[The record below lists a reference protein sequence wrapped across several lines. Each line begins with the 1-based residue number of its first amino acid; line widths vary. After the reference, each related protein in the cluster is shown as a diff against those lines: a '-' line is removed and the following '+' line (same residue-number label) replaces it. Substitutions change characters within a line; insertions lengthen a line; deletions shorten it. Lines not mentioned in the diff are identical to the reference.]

1 MKYATN
7 FIQQP
12 RFIITISLFL
22 ILSILLLVFFIP
34 HSFSANAQQ
43 QQQQPI
49 TLKDLVTYNGQSSF
63 IMEFPI
69 PLAERGLKGTITDS
83 QGNAWFYHSTNKTS
97 TIIKLDIIYK
107 KFSQYY
113 IGGNTTVDDFII
125 NLAGGQLAFDNSTN
139 TLWFTDARTNSIGK
153 LDIAAKNGKVE
164 LIKIPT
170 AKSGPMGIALS
181 PDHRSIWFAEIT
193 GDKIARL
200 DVNSNKVLEYPT
212 GENTGPTLLTFDNK
226 GVLWITMSYS
236 HNILRVEP
244 WAVVPGRSSFG
255 ISTIT
260 LPKPDMF
267 SPFGIAIANTG
278 NKTATAPT
286 FGSSPASATTTT
298 TGGIQKMFVS
308 DHGSSRVIS
317 SATGDVSPDFTLQ
330 SYTSYWTSPSQVY
343 PTTLPG
349 QIVADKLGKDIYF
362 PEHGG
367 NRIAKINIES
377 GEMTEY
383 DIPTGPLSTTIFI
396 AVSDDGKRVWFTE
409 WASNKV
415 AYLDTTIPIPFNLKI
430 NNKNNSP
437 TILNANQSKT
447 VEALLNANKNTSSL
461 SLAQVEI
468 ALIGMSDSGLK
479 GVTYTANP
487 HRIDMQQ
494 YPINKSQI
502 TLNVEQD
509 QSRSG
514 QYTAMVRASTSEKK
528 DQLLFVSLLYPIL
541 LRVDVPTSTSQQQQ
555 QQQQQQNSFQ
565 NNNNNQK
572 SGFAFDEPFRSIIR
586 FLALPVAI
594 GLIGLAIYG
603 RIKRSKRRPPQQQP

>member
-1 MKYATN
+1 MKYVTN
-7 FIQQP
+7 FTIQQP
-12 RFIITISLFL
+12 RFIITIAFFL
-22 ILSILLLVFFIP
+22 LLSILLLAFFIP
-34 HSFSANAQQ
+34 HSFLANAQQQ

-49 TLKDLVTYNGQSSF
+49 TLKDLVTYNRQSSF
-63 IMEFPI
+63 MKEFAI
-69 PLAERGLKGTITDS
+69 PLAERGLKGVATDS

-97 TIIKLDIIYK
+97 TIVKLEMIYK

-125 NLAGGQLAFDNSTN
+125 NLAGGQLLFDDSRN

-193 GDKIARL
+193 GDKIASL
-200 DVNSNKVLEYPT
+200 DINSNKITEYPT

-226 GVLWITMSYS
+226 GVLWVTMSYS

-244 WAVVPGRSSFG
+244 WALVPGRSSFG

-267 SPFGIAIANTG
+267 SPFGIAIINTG
-278 NKTATAPT
+278 NKTATAAT
-286 FGSSPASATTTT
+286 FGSSSSASTTT

-317 SATGDVSPDFTLQ
+317 SATGDVNADFTLH

-349 QIVADKLGKDIYF
+349 QIIADKLGKNIYF

-367 NRIAKINIES
+367 NRISKINIES

-396 AVSDDGKRVWFTE
+396 AISDDGKKVWFTE
-409 WASNKV
+409 WASN
-415 AYLDTTIPIPFNLKI
+415 
-430 NNKNNSP
+430 
-437 TILNANQSKT
+437 
-447 VEALLNANKNTSSL
+447 SL
-461 SLAQVEI
+461 
-468 ALIGMSDSGLK
+468 
-479 GVTYTANP
+479 
-487 HRIDMQQ
+487 
-494 YPINKSQI
+494 
-502 TLNVEQD
+502 
-509 QSRSG
+509 
-514 QYTAMVRASTSEKK
+514 
-528 DQLLFVSLLYPIL
+528 
-541 LRVDVPTSTSQQQQ
+541 
-555 QQQQQQNSFQ
+555 
-565 NNNNNQK
+565 
-572 SGFAFDEPFRSIIR
+572 
-586 FLALPVAI
+586 
-594 GLIGLAIYG
+594 
-603 RIKRSKRRPPQQQP
+603 